1 MHDTTLPEKGAEKKR
16 WAISMR
22 SGASGMLLAA
32 WGMEGGDDLLTSA
45 LRTRPRLRPEP
56 DRDQFFAIITQEEG
70 KGFGARNRSVVLIND
85 RLRTEPRRGN
95 VPTQRGLWRE
105 TRVVAQKGEEE
116 EKRVARR
123 PSPAEQLVN

>member
-32 WGMEGGDDLLTSA
+32 WRMEGGDDLLTSA

-95 VPTQRGLWRE
+95 VPTQRDFGGKLVWWHRKE
-105 TRVVAQKGEEE
+105 RKKKKEWHDDLHL
-116 EKRVARR
+116 
-123 PSPAEQLVN
+123 PSSS